1 MKEFVVFWQENSSLL
16 KMELWEQF
24 VNKQDSLYEY
34 AIPSLLTVTGSW

>member
-1 MKEFVVFWQENSSLL
+1 MKEFVVFWQENSLL

-34 AIPSLLTVTGSW
+34 AIPVY